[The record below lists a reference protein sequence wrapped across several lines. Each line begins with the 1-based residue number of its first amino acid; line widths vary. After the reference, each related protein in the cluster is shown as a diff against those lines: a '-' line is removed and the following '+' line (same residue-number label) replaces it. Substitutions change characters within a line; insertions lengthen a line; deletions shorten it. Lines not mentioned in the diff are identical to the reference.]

1 METSAPSID
10 AMIERPELGSYRATI
25 YAICAALLA
34 LEGYDGYLVSNLAPV
49 IARGLSVPVAAM
61 GAVFSAQAVGFAI
74 AYYTIPLIAD
84 LVGRRSVIII
94 CAALFALLTYAT
106 TQVDTFHSFVIVRSL
121 AFVALGGALPNV
133 VALAAEFLPKARH
146 GSLLTWLF
154 VGHGLGAAAAGW
166 IGSILISY
174 YSWHVPFWIGSAALL
189 AAVPFLY
196 LYLPE
201 SIRYLV
207 VKNDRDPRIGRTLRK
222 IDPAYTAADGVAY
235 TTTEGKARGIPLAG
249 LFRDG
254 RLRLT
259 LLLWIANAATFY
271 TAATL
276 TAWLPSFLSVLGGLD
291 FRLAVRMASLSA
303 FGSIFGPLFLA
314 LLTKAIGRVRALLV
328 TVIVGG
334 IVMCL
339 VGSVSELPAL
349 GWLFGFCFGLFVIGG
364 QAGLNSLNA
373 SSYPTAMRSTGI
385 GWAAGAGRVAS
396 AIGPGLAGAMLAAH
410 WSPNAI
416 FISTAVPMFVA
427 GVALALLFFLDKE
440 GNAAEQEPQ
449 RMRVGT
455 EPPLDPILDSNC
467 SP

>member
-1 METSAPSID
+1 METSTQSID
-10 AMIERPELGSYRATI
+10 AVLERPELGSYRWTI

-61 GAVFSAQAVGFAI
+61 GAVFSAQAVGFAA
-74 AYYTIPLIAD
+74 AYYTIPLVAD

-106 TQVDTFHSFVIVRSL
+106 TQVDTFHSFVIVRAL
-121 AFVALGGALPNV
+121 AFVALGGAVPNI

-166 IGSILISY
+166 IGSFLISH

-189 AAVPFLY
+189 AAVPFLH

-201 SIRYLV
+201 SCRYLV
-207 VKNDRDPRIGRTLRK
+207 AKNNRDPRIGQTLRK
-222 IDPAYTAADGVAY
+222 IAPTFRATDGITYITAEA
-235 TTTEGKARGIPLAG
+235 KARGIPLTG

-303 FGSIFGPLFLA
+303 FGSICGPFLLG
-314 LLTKAIGRVRALLV
+314 LLTKGIGRVRALVV
-328 TVIVGG
+328 TVLAGG

-339 VGSVSELPAL
+339 MGSVAELPSL

-396 AIGPGLAGAMLAAH
+396 AIGPGVAGAMLAAH
-410 WSPNAI
+410 WSPDAI
-416 FISTAVPMFVA
+416 YVSTSLPMFLA
-427 GVALALLFFLDKE
+427 GGALALLFLLGKE
-440 GNAAEQEPQ
+440 SDPAEQHPQ
-449 RMRVGT
+449 RIELGT
-455 EPPLDPILDSNC
+455 DQRLSVSRAAARD
-467 SP
+467 

>member
-1 METSAPSID
+1 METSTQSID
-10 AMIERPELGSYRATI
+10 AVIERPELGSYRWTI

-49 IARGLSVPVAAM
+49 IARGLSVPISSM
-61 GAVFSAQAVGFAI
+61 GAVFSAQAVGFAV

-84 LVGRRSVIII
+84 LLGRRNVIII

-106 TQVDTFHSFVIVRSL
+106 TQVDTFSSFVIVRAL

-133 VALAAEFLPKARH
+133 IALAAEFLPKARH

-166 IGSILISY
+166 IGSFLIAH

-189 AAVPFLY
+189 TAIPFLY
-196 LYLPE
+196 VYLPE

-207 VKNDRDPRIGRTLRK
+207 VKNNRDPGIGRTLRK
-222 IDPAYTAADGVAY
+222 IEPTIDATDGVTYVTA
-235 TTTEGKARGIPLAG
+235 EAKVSGIPLTG
-249 LFRDG
+249 LFREG
-254 RLRLT
+254 RLGLT

-291 FRLAVRMASLSA
+291 FKVAVRMASLSA
-303 FGSIFGPLFLA
+303 LGTIFAPLMLG
-314 LLTKAIGRVRALLV
+314 LLTKGIGRVRALLV
-328 TVIVGG
+328 TVVIGG

-339 VGSVSELPAL
+339 MGSVSELPAL
-349 GWLFGFCFGLFVIGG
+349 GWLFGLCFGLFVIGG
-364 QAGLNSLNA
+364 QAGLNALNA

-385 GWAAGAGRVAS
+385 GWAAGAGRVA
-396 AIGPGLAGAMLAAH
+396 AVIGPGVAGAMLAAH
-410 WSPNAI
+410 WSPDTI
-416 FISTAVPMFVA
+416 YVSTSVPMFLA
-427 GVALALLFFLDKE
+427 AAALALLFLLGKE
-440 GNAAEQEPQ
+440 ENATEQQPQ
-449 RMRVGT
+449 RILAGT
-455 EPPLDPILDSNC
+455 D
-467 SP
+467 

>member
-1 METSAPSID
+1 MEISTQSID
-10 AMIERPELGSYRATI
+10 AVIERPELGSYRWTI

-61 GAVFSAQAVGFAI
+61 GAVFSAQAVGFAV

-106 TQVDTFHSFVIVRSL
+106 TQVDTFQAFVVVRSL

-166 IGSILISY
+166 IGSFLIAH

-189 AAVPFLY
+189 VAVPFLY

-207 VKNDRDPRIGRTLRK
+207 VKNDRDPRIGGTLRK
-222 IDPAYTAADGVAY
+222 IDPAFTAAAGITY
-235 TTTEGKARGIPLAG
+235 TTAESKARGIPLAG

-291 FRLAVRMASLSA
+291 FKLAVRMASLSA
-303 FGSIFGPLFLA
+303 LGSIFGPFLLA
-314 LLTKAIGRVRALLV
+314 LLTKGIGRVRALLV
-328 TVIVGG
+328 TVIAGG
-334 IVMCL
+334 IIMCL
-339 VGSVSELPAL
+339 TGSVAELPSL
-349 GWLFGFCFGLFVIGG
+349 GWAFGFCFGLFVIGG

-416 FISTAVPMFVA
+416 FVA
-427 GVALALLFFLDKE
+427 TSLPLLLAGGALALLFFVGKE
-440 GNAAEQEPQ
+440 TKAAEE
-449 RMRVGT
+449 
-455 EPPLDPILDSNC
+455 EPPRMPAGADQPLSA
-467 SP
+467 SRATARH